1 MAKKSV
7 IFRNY
12 KREIMVKKYAEKR
25 AVLKKIISDTKVSNE
40 ERWIAQQKLQLLPRD
55 SSPVR
60 LRNRCRLTGRPRG
73 VYRQFGLSRS
83 MLRLH
88 AMKGDLPGIVKSS
101 W

>member
-7 IFRNY
+7 IMRQL
-12 KREIMVKKYAEKR
+12 KRERIVGKYSKKRVE
-25 AVLKKIISDTKVSNE
+25 LKKIIYNLNSSDE
-40 ERWIAQQKLQLLPRD
+40 EKWLAQQKLQLLPRD

-73 VYRQFGLSRS
+73 VYRHFGLCRN

-88 AMKGDLPGIVKSS
+88 AMKGELPGVVKSS

>member
-7 IFRNY
+7 IMRQL
-12 KREIMVKKYAEKR
+12 KREQIVEKYAKKR
-25 AVLKKIISDTKVSNE
+25 TELKTIIMSVHSTDE
-40 ERWIAQQKLQLLPRD
+40 ERWNAQQALQKLPRD
-55 SSPVR
+55 SAPVR
-60 LRNRCRLTGRPRG
+60 LRNRCCLTGRPRG

-83 MLRLH
+83 MLRLY

>member
-7 IFRNY
+7 IMRQQ
-12 KREIMVKKYAEKR
+12 KRELIVKKYAERRIALKEI
-25 AVLKKIISDTKVSNE
+25 VLNPKASDE
-40 ERWIAQQKLQLLPRD
+40 ERWAAQQKLQLLPRD

-83 MLRLH
+83 MLRLY

>member
-1 MAKKSV
+1 MAKTSV
-7 IFRNY
+7 IMRQR
-12 KREIMVKKYAEKR
+12 KRELIVKKYAVKR
-25 AVLKKIISDTKVSNE
+25 AELKKIILNHELSADV
-40 ERWIAQQKLQLLPRD
+40 RWAAQQKLQMLPRD

-88 AMKGDLPGIVKSS
+88 AMKGDIPGIVKSS

>member
-7 IFRNY
+7 IMRQK
-12 KREIMVKKYAEKR
+12 KREIIVKKYALKR
-25 AVLKKIISDTKVSNE
+25 AELKEVINNVTSSDEDK
-40 ERWIAQQKLQLLPRD
+40 WLAQQKIQLLPRD

-73 VYRQFGLSRS
+73 VYRHFGLSRN
-83 MLRLH
+83 MLRIY
-88 AMKGDLPGIVKSS
+88 AMKGELPGLVKSS

>member
-7 IFRNY
+7 IMRQL
-12 KREIMVKKYAEKR
+12 KRERIVEKYSKR
-25 AVLKKIISDTKVSNE
+25 RVELKKIIYNPSSSDE
-40 ERWIAQQKLQLLPRD
+40 EKWLAQQKLQLLPRD

-73 VYRQFGLSRS
+73 VYRHFGLCRN

-88 AMKGDLPGIVKSS
+88 AMRGELPGVVKSS

>member
-7 IFRNY
+7 IARQK
-12 KREIMVKKYAEKR
+12 KREVMVKKYSLIR
-25 AVLKKIISDTKVSNE
+25 TQLKEIIDNPKLSDE
-40 ERWIAQQKLQLLPRD
+40 DRWNAQQKLQSLPRD

-83 MLRLH
+83 MLRLY

>member
-7 IFRNY
+7 IMRQL
-12 KREIMVKKYAEKR
+12 KREALVKKYALKR
-25 AVLKKIISDTKVSNE
+25 ALLKEIIFSPKATDE
-40 ERWIAQQKLQLLPRD
+40 ERTAAQQKLQLLPRD

-83 MLRLH
+83 MLRLY

>member
-7 IFRNY
+7 IMRQK
-12 KREIMVKKYAEKR
+12 KRELIVKKYALRR
-25 AVLKKIISDTKVSNE
+25 AELKEIIYSVKASDEDK
-40 ERWIAQQKLQLLPRD
+40 WLAQQKIQLLPRD

-73 VYRQFGLSRS
+73 VYRHFGLCRN
-83 MLRLH
+83 MLRFY
-88 AMKGDLPGIVKSS
+88 AMKGELPGLVKSS

>member
-7 IFRNY
+7 IARQ
-12 KREIMVKKYAEKR
+12 KRRELFVEKYTKKRTE
-25 AVLKKIISDTKVSNE
+25 LKKIIYNVHASDE
-40 ERWIAQQKLQLLPRD
+40 ERWAAQQKLQSLPRD

-83 MLRLH
+83 MLRLY
-88 AMKGDLPGIVKSS
+88 AMKGYFPGLSKSS

>member
-1 MAKKSV
+1 M
-7 IFRNY
+7 RQR
-12 KREIMVKKYAEKR
+12 KRELTVKKYALQR
-25 AVLKKIISDTKVSNE
+25 AALKEVIINPKASDE
-40 ERWIAQQKLQLLPRD
+40 ERWAAQQKLQSLPRD

-83 MLRLH
+83 MLRLY
-88 AMKGDLPGIVKSS
+88 AMKGDLPGLTKSS

>member
-7 IFRNY
+7 IMRQ
-12 KREIMVKKYAEKR
+12 KRREIIVKKYALKR
-25 AVLKKIISDTKVSNE
+25 AELKKIINNVASSDEDK
-40 ERWIAQQKLQLLPRD
+40 WLAQQKIQLLPRD

-73 VYRQFGLSRS
+73 VYRHFGLSRN
-83 MLRLH
+83 MLRIY
-88 AMKGDLPGIVKSS
+88 AMKGELPGLVKSS

>member
-7 IFRNY
+7 IMRQK
-12 KREIMVKKYAEKR
+12 KREIIVKRYALKR
-25 AVLKKIISDTKVSNE
+25 AELKEIINSVTSSDEDK
-40 ERWIAQQKLQLLPRD
+40 WLAQQKIQRLPRD

-73 VYRQFGLSRS
+73 VYRHFGLSRN
-83 MLRLH
+83 MLRIY
-88 AMKGDLPGIVKSS
+88 AMKGELPGLVKSS

>member
-7 IFRNY
+7 IARQH
-12 KREIMVKKYAEKR
+12 KRELIVKKYAEKR
-25 AVLKKIISDTKVSNE
+25 KTLKEIISNVNVSNE
-40 ERWIAQQKLQLLPRD
+40 DRWAAQLKLQSLPRD

-83 MLRLH
+83 MLRLY
-88 AMKGDLPGIVKSS
+88 AMRGELPGIVKSS

>member
-7 IFRNY
+7 IARQR
-12 KREIMVKKYAEKR
+12 KRELIVKKYSQKR
-25 AVLKKIISDTKVSNE
+25 AALKEIISNLNLSDE
-40 ERWIAQQKLQLLPRD
+40 DRWTAQQKLQLLPRD

-88 AMKGDLPGIVKSS
+88 AMKGELPGIVKSS

>member
-7 IFRNY
+7 IMRQK
-12 KREIMVKKYAEKR
+12 KRELIVKKYAVKR
-25 AVLKKIISDTKVSNE
+25 AELKEIIYSPNASDEDK
-40 ERWIAQQKLQLLPRD
+40 WLAQQKIQLLPRD

-73 VYRQFGLSRS
+73 VYRHFGLCRN
-83 MLRLH
+83 MLRLY
-88 AMKGDLPGIVKSS
+88 AMKGELPGLVKSS

>member
-7 IFRNY
+7 IARQK
-12 KREIMVKKYAEKR
+12 KRELIVKKYSLRR
-25 AVLKKIISDTKVSNE
+25 AQLKEIIYNLKTSDEV
-40 ERWIAQQKLQLLPRD
+40 RWNAQQKLQSLPRD

-60 LRNRCRLTGRPRG
+60 LRNRCQLTGRPRG

-83 MLRLH
+83 MLRLY

>member
-7 IFRNY
+7 IARQK
-12 KREIMVKKYAEKR
+12 KREVIVKKYWLLR
-25 AVLKKIISDTKVSNE
+25 LQLKKIIRDPKASDE
-40 ERWIAQQKLQLLPRD
+40 ARWDAQRRLQLLPRD

-83 MLRLH
+83 MLRIY
-88 AMKGDLPGIVKSS
+88 AMKGDLPGVVKSS

>member
-7 IFRNY
+7 IMRQR
-12 KREIMVKKYAEKR
+12 KRELIVKKYALKR
-25 AVLKKIISDTKVSNE
+25 AELKEIIYSTNASDEDK
-40 ERWIAQQKLQLLPRD
+40 WLAQQKIQLLPRD

-73 VYRQFGLSRS
+73 VYRRFGLSRN
-83 MLRLH
+83 MLRLY
-88 AMKGDLPGIVKSS
+88 AMKGELPGLVKSS

>member
-7 IFRNY
+7 IMRQL
-12 KREIMVKKYAEKR
+12 KREQIVEKYAKKR
-25 AVLKKIISDTKVSNE
+25 TELKMIIMSVHSTDE
-40 ERWIAQQKLQLLPRD
+40 ARWNAQQALQQLPRD
-55 SSPVR
+55 SAPVR

-83 MLRLH
+83 MLRLY

>member
-1 MAKKSV
+1 MAKTSV
-7 IFRNY
+7 VMRQR
-12 KREIMVKKYAEKR
+12 KRELMVKKYAAKR
-25 AVLKKIISDTKVSNE
+25 AALKEIISNSKASDE
-40 ERWIAQQKLQLLPRD
+40 ERWTAQQKLQSLPRD

-83 MLRLH
+83 MLRLY

>member
-7 IFRNY
+7 VMRQY
-12 KREIMVKKYAEKR
+12 KRESIVKKYAQKR
-25 AVLKKIISDTKVSNE
+25 ALLKQIIRNPKSTRE
-40 ERWIAQQKLQLLPRD
+40 EQSLAMQKLQLLPRD
-55 SSPVR
+55 SSSVR
-60 LRNRCRLTGRPRG
+60 LRNRCRITGRPRG
-73 VYRQFGLSRS
+73 IYRQFRLSRS

>member
-7 IFRNY
+7 IMRQR
-12 KREIMVKKYAEKR
+12 KREKIVEKYAAKR
-25 AVLKKIISDTKVSNE
+25 AALKEIIINPKFSDE
-40 ERWIAQQKLQLLPRD
+40 ERWAAQQKLQLLPRD

-83 MLRLH
+83 MLRLY
-88 AMKGDLPGIVKSS
+88 AMKGDLPGLTKSS

>member
-7 IFRNY
+7 IMRQK
-12 KREIMVKKYAEKR
+12 KREIIVKKYALKR
-25 AVLKKIISDTKVSNE
+25 EELKKIINNVASSDEDK
-40 ERWIAQQKLQLLPRD
+40 WLAQQKIQLLPRD

-73 VYRQFGLSRS
+73 VYRHFGLSRN
-83 MLRLH
+83 MLRIY
-88 AMKGDLPGIVKSS
+88 AMKGELPGLVKSS

>member
-7 IFRNY
+7 IARQK
-12 KREIMVKKYAEKR
+12 KREVMVKKYSLIR
-25 AVLKKIISDTKVSNE
+25 IQLKEIIYNPKLSNE
-40 ERWIAQQKLQLLPRD
+40 DRWNAQQKLQSLPRD

-83 MLRLH
+83 MLRLY

>member
-7 IFRNY
+7 IMRQK
-12 KREIMVKKYAEKR
+12 KREETVKKYAEKR
-25 AVLKKIISDTKVSNE
+25 ANLKTAMSNPALTDE
-40 ERWIAQQKLQLLPRD
+40 QRWDAQRRFHSLPRD

>member
-7 IFRNY
+7 IMRQK
-12 KREIMVKKYAEKR
+12 KRERIVAKYAMKR
-25 AVLKKIISDTKVSNE
+25 AELKEIINNSNASDE
-40 ERWIAQQKLQLLPRD
+40 DRWLAQQRIQLLPRD

-73 VYRQFGLSRS
+73 VYRHFGLSRN
-83 MLRLH
+83 MLRIY
-88 AMKGDLPGIVKSS
+88 AMKGELPGLVKSS

>member
-7 IFRNY
+7 IMRQR
-12 KREIMVKKYAEKR
+12 KREIIVKRYASQR
-25 AVLKKIISDTKVSNE
+25 ATLKEIITNPKINDE
-40 ERWIAQQKLQLLPRD
+40 ERWAAQQKLQSLPRD

-83 MLRLH
+83 MLRLY
-88 AMKGDLPGIVKSS
+88 AMKGDLPGITKSS

>member
-7 IFRNY
+7 IMRQK
-12 KREIMVKKYAEKR
+12 KRELIVKKYAQNRLE
-25 AVLKKIISDTKVSNE
+25 LKKIISSYKATEE
-40 ERWIAQQKLQLLPRD
+40 ERSIARQKLQLLPRD

-60 LRNRCRLTGRPRG
+60 LCNRCRLTGRARG

-83 MLRLH
+83 MLRLY

>member
-7 IFRNY
+7 IMRQI
-12 KREIMVKKYAEKR
+12 KREFIVKKYAQKR
-25 AVLKKIISDTKVSNE
+25 AKLKEIILNPNVMDE
-40 ERWIAQQKLQLLPRD
+40 ERWAAQQKLQCLPRD

-83 MLRLH
+83 MLRIY